1 MKYFKSLSLIFFSLI
16 IMFCSSCA
24 TEKSNKIY
32 DYKNIEIEKNYTDIT
47 QQDIENIIM
56 LDYSS
61 ENYYQENS
69 DKNVVDSDDT
79 VLIDVKSN
87 NEDLQTTNYY
97 YNFGESEFS
106 DEIDDYLSGKSVG
119 QRVKCEVTY
128 NGEKYNIEI
137 YIKGIYKLPDIGN
150 EKALL
155 KFYNMNNK
163 SEVLSYLEK
172 RAKDEIIF
180 NYMWEKILNNSD
192 IYNFPQDIIE
202 RIKSNKNY
210 TGALTDKEN
219 KEVYNFYFELTVAKI
234 ILDKEGITVT
244 DIDIDNTKN
253 KFIKKNNVS
262 IEELD
267 MYVTEDDVYY
277 TAVMDK
283 LKPILIA
290 YAKIIN

>member
-1 MKYFKSLSLIFFSLI
+1 
-16 IMFCSSCA
+16 MFCSSCA

-32 DYKNIEIEKNYTDIT
+32 DYKDIEIEKSYTDIT

-61 ENYYQENS
+61 ENYYQKNS

-106 DEIDDYLSGKSVG
+106 DEIDGYLSGKSVG

-137 YIKGIYKLPDIGN
+137 YIKGIYKLPDISN

-192 IYNFPQDIIE
+192 IYNFPQDIID

-234 ILDKEGITVT
+234 ILDKEGVTVT
-244 DIDIDNTKN
+244 DIDIENTKN

-262 IEELD
+262 TEELD

-283 LKPILIA
+283 IKPILIA

>member
-1 MKYFKSLSLIFFSLI
+1 MKYFKSLSLLFFSLI

-32 DYKNIEIEKNYTDIT
+32 DYKDIEIEKSYTDIT

-61 ENYYQENS
+61 ENYYQKNS

-106 DEIDDYLSGKSVG
+106 DEIDGYLSGKSVG

-137 YIKGIYKLPDIGN
+137 YIKGIYKLPDISN

-192 IYNFPQDIIE
+192 IYNFPQDIID

-234 ILDKEGITVT
+234 ILDKEGVTVT
-244 DIDIDNTKN
+244 DIDIENTKN

-262 IEELD
+262 TEELD

-283 LKPILIA
+283 IKPILIA

>member
-1 MKYFKSLSLIFFSLI
+1 MKYFKYLSLLFFPLI
-16 IMFCSSCA
+16 IMFCSSCV
-24 TEKSNKIY
+24 TEKSNTIY
-32 DYKNIEIEKNYTDIT
+32 DYKNIEIEKSYTDIT

-69 DKNVVDSDDT
+69 DKKVVDSDDT

-97 YNFGESEFS
+97 YNFGGSEFS

-119 QRVKCEVTY
+119 ERVKCEVTY
-128 NGEKYNIEI
+128 NEEKYNIEI
-137 YIKGIYKLPDIGN
+137 HIKGIYKIPDISN

-155 KFYNMNNK
+155 KFYNMNKK

-180 NYMWEKILNNSD
+180 NYMWDKILNNSK

-202 RIKSNKNY
+202 RIKSNENY
-210 TGALTDKEN
+210 TGALTDAEN
-219 KEVYNFYFELTVAKI
+219 NEVYNFYFELTVAKL
-234 ILDKEGITVT
+234 ILDKEGVTVT
-244 DIDIDNTKN
+244 ENDIDNTKN
-253 KFIKKNNVS
+253 KFLKKNNIS
-262 IEELD
+262 IEELN